1 MNRIWILFL
10 LVGLVLTACSQAPGA
25 VDLTEAANAQFTETP
40 VPATSTSI
48 PTETMQPTA
57 TPTQTPT
64 ATPTVDY
71 PVDGRGPTNFDQ
83 DVSPLTGLKVTD
95 PAVLERRP
103 IIIKVENLPR
113 EHRPQW
119 GLSFAD
125 LVYEYYT
132 EFGGTRFAA
141 VFYGQDAEQVGPIRS
156 GRFFDANLIEMYKSV
171 FVYGSAYVDVRIRLF
186 NSDFV
191 SRLLLETSTSC
202 PAICRTD
209 PNGQNLLVAN
219 TSAMKDYLVTR
230 SVDNTRQNLDG
241 MYFKYQTPSG
251 GSQGNQVYI
260 RYSGAIYNRW
270 DYDAATGAY
279 LRFVDSVNDVDQ
291 KTAAYVQ
298 LTDRLNNQPISADN
312 LVTICVPHQ
321 FYVKRDDAE
330 VVDII
335 MDSVKVQSYVACDG
349 LTYTGNSGPAYVAR
363 DGQLY
368 KTIWKRA
375 AKDQILTISL
385 PDGTPFALKPGQTW
399 FEVIGGSSEVHEDP
413 DGIWRFVHHMAP

>member
-141 VFYGQDAEQVGPIRS
+141 VF
-156 GRFFDANLIEMYKSV
+156 
-171 FVYGSAYVDVRIRLF
+171 
-186 NSDFV
+186 
-191 SRLLLETSTSC
+191 
-202 PAICRTD
+202 
-209 PNGQNLLVAN
+209 
-219 TSAMKDYLVTR
+219 
-230 SVDNTRQNLDG
+230 
-241 MYFKYQTPSG
+241 
-251 GSQGNQVYI
+251 
-260 RYSGAIYNRW
+260 
-270 DYDAATGAY
+270 
-279 LRFVDSVNDVDQ
+279 
-291 KTAAYVQ
+291 
-298 LTDRLNNQPISADN
+298 
-312 LVTICVPHQ
+312 
-321 FYVKRDDAE
+321 
-330 VVDII
+330 
-335 MDSVKVQSYVACDG
+335 
-349 LTYTGNSGPAYVAR
+349 
-363 DGQLY
+363 
-368 KTIWKRA
+368 
-375 AKDQILTISL
+375 
-385 PDGTPFALKPGQTW
+385 
-399 FEVIGGSSEVHEDP
+399 
-413 DGIWRFVHHMAP
+413 